1 MDRKYIRTSDRI
13 KVNAFNSL
21 FGETVEA
28 ENIGD
33 RLEEIPLCEL
43 HEFKGHPFH
52 VRNDEEMNK
61 LVESVREYGV
71 LHPGIARPMKKGKG
85 YELISGHRRK
95 HASGIAGK
103 EKMPVFIRN
112 YTDDEAVVIMVDSN
126 LQREKILP
134 SEKAKAYRMKYD
146 ALKHQGKGAGITL
159 ENMGQDVGENWKQV
173 QRFIRLSYLNEE
185 LLMRVD
191 DGVIKVTPAVNI
203 SYLRTKEQ
211 ESLAVLFRCHDLDLS
226 LKKTEILKKLS
237 RKHELSQDEIRKILE
252 NEERVEDQKLHRIEL
267 KPDEVKKYFQGET
280 VEQIREI
287 IFRLL
292 DEWQMKNS

>member
-61 LVESVREYGV
+61 LVESIREYGV

-95 HASGIAGK
+95 HASEIAGK
-103 EKMPVFIRN
+103 EKMPIFIRN

-126 LQREKILP
+126 LQREMILP

-146 ALKHQGKGAGITL
+146 ALKHQGRGAGLTL
-159 ENMGQDVGENWKQV
+159 ENMGQAVGENWKQV

-191 DGVIKVTPAVNI
+191 DGAIKMMPAVNL
-203 SYLRTKEQ
+203 SYLRSKEQ
-211 ESLAVLFRCHDLDLS
+211 ENLVSVLRSHDMDLS
-226 LKKTEILKKLS
+226 LKKTEILKRQS
-237 RKHELSQDEIRKILE
+237 REHELSRGEIERILE
-252 NEERVEDQKLHRIEL
+252 KRQEESKLFKIAFAR
-267 KPDEVKKYFQGET
+267 DEVKKYFHDENE
-280 VEQIREI
+280 EQIREI
-287 IFRLL
+287 IIRLL
-292 DEWQMKNS
+292 DEWQMKKV

>member
-61 LVESVREYGV
+61 LVESIREYGV

-95 HASGIAGK
+95 HASEIAGK
-103 EKMPVFIRN
+103 EKMPIFIRN

-146 ALKHQGKGAGITL
+146 ALKHQGRGAGLTL
-159 ENMGQDVGENWKQV
+159 ENMGQAVGENWKQV

-191 DGVIKVTPAVNI
+191 DGAIKVTPAVNI

-211 ESLAVLFRCHDLDLS
+211 ESLAVLFRSHDMDLS
-226 LKKTEILKKLS
+226 LKKTEILKRQS
-237 RKHELSQDEIRKILE
+237 REHELSRGEIERILE
-252 NEERVEDQKLHRIEL
+252 KRQEESKLFKIAFAR
-267 KPDEVKKYFQGET
+267 DEVKKYFHDENE
-280 VEQIREI
+280 EQIREI
-287 IFRLL
+287 IIRLL
-292 DEWQMKNS
+292 DEWQMKKV